1 MADLSTQEKFLNLM
15 SFKKGSKSLKGETA
29 IWSGALKNWY
39 KDGLINFIDDYENIA
54 ALPDGLSVLGNILGR
69 TPDLEKEIINYKEL
83 VSGDMISYFDL
94 DKNFIKVPIN
104 LLPYTSSEI
113 LEDNS
118 DYSVVKNEFG
128 AKIKTTKKN
137 NSYIVLEQ
145 EIKNEKDFENF
156 KEKVM
161 VDIEKRLPVNF
172 EIYIREFKDRDYVLS
187 IGGWPIGIFS
197 FGREVLGLTKY
208 LMMFYDNPKFIKN
221 ILNFLCEFVIGI
233 LTYVLDKTDIDFFLY
248 WEDMAYKNASL
259 ISPKLF
265 NEFMVPIYKKINSV
279 LNDFNVRNI
288 WVDSDGDIKELIPLW
303 IEAEVTGI
311 LPMEVQA
318 GMNILE
324 IRKEYPK
331 LQIIGGIDKKEIAK
345 SKHEIDKEL
354 LKIPFMLE
362 NGGYIPTID
371 HSVPPDISW
380 ENFKYYRKKINYL
393 IDSYSK
399 K

>member
-1 MADLSTQEKFLNLM
+1 MADLSTREKFLNLM
-15 SFKKGSKSLKGETA
+15 SFKKGSKSLKGEIA

-54 ALPDGLSVLGNILGR
+54 ALQDGLSVLGNILGR
-69 TPDLEKEIINYKEL
+69 TPDLEKEIMNYKEL
-83 VSGDMISYFDL
+83 VSGDVINYFNF

-104 LLPYTSSEI
+104 LLPYVSSETM
-113 LEDNS
+113 EDNS
-118 DYSVVKNEFG
+118 EYSIVRNEFG

-137 NSYIVLEQ
+137 NSYIVLEHK
-145 EIKNEKDFENF
+145 IKNEKDFESF

-161 VDIEKRLPVNF
+161 VDIEKRLPINF
-172 EIYIREFKDRDYVLS
+172 EIYTREFKDRDYVLS
-187 IGGWPIGIFS
+187 MGGWPIGIFS
-197 FGREVLGLTKY
+197 FGREVLGLTNY

-221 ILNFLCEFVIGI
+221 ILNFLSDFLIGI
-233 LTYVLDKTDIDFFLY
+233 LNYTLSKTDIDFFLY
-248 WEDMAYKNASL
+248 WEDMAFKNGSL

-265 NEFMVPIYKKINSV
+265 NEFMVPVYKKINSV
-279 LNDFNVRNI
+279 LKDFNVRNI

-303 IEAEVTGI
+303 IETEVTGI

-324 IRKEYPK
+324 IRKKYPK

-345 SKHEIDKEL
+345 GKNEIDKEL
-354 LKIPFMLE
+354 SKIPFMLE
-362 NGGYIPTID
+362 SGGYIPTID

-393 IDSYSK
+393 IDFYFK